1 MAMKGTTPVT
11 TLDTK
16 LLYRVEDVA
25 KLLDVGRTA
34 VFDLI
39 RSGELV
45 SVKIGGARR
54 IPRQAVDNY
63 INHLW
68 TRWSDG

>member
-1 MAMKGTTPVT
+1 MTTM
-11 TLDTK
+11 DTK
-16 LLYRVEDVA
+16 LLYRVEEVA

-39 RSGELV
+39 RSGELA

-54 IPRQAVDNY
+54 IPRQAVENY
-63 INHLW
+63 INQLMEEVA
-68 TRWSDG
+68 

>member
-1 MAMKGTTPVT
+1 MSAVE
-11 TLDTK
+11 TK
-16 LLYRVEDVA
+16 LLYRVEEVA
-25 KLLDVGRTA
+25 KLLDVVRTA

-39 RSGELV
+39 RSGELA

-63 INHLW
+63 INHLLEEVP
-68 TRWSDG
+68 DG

>member
-1 MAMKGTTPVT
+1 ME
-11 TLDTK
+11 TK
-16 LLYRVEDVA
+16 LMYRVEEVA

-39 RSGELV
+39 RNGELA

-63 INHLW
+63 IEHLME
-68 TRWSDG
+68 GAL